1 MKKAESGGAASRYY
15 GHNYV
20 VVSGGQGMDEEVSEA
35 FAMKEYLTNKGI
47 SEDRIIMED
56 KSTNTLEN
64 IKNTKVL
71 DF

>member
-1 MKKAESGGAASRYY
+1 
-15 GHNYV
+15 
-20 VVSGGQGMDEEVSEA
+20 MDEEVSEA